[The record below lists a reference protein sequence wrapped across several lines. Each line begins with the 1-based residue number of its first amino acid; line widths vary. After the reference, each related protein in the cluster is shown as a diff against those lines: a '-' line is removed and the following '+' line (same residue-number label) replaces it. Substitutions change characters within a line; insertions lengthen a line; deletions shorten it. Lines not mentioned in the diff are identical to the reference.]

1 MLQGGSEQKKKKKNS
16 NWRTHD
22 QMTITQEVENEN
34 IGEQIKDQSAQI

>member
-1 MLQGGSEQKKKKKNS
+1 MLQGGSQQKKKK

-22 QMTITQEVENEN
+22 QMTITREVENEN

>member
-1 MLQGGSEQKKKKKNS
+1 MLQGGSQQKKKKK

-22 QMTITQEVENEN
+22 QMTITREVENEN